1 MAAAQRSAAILSQNE
16 GKSGWKTLGSAVQ
29 GAPFEGQI
37 ERSGSAVAKFWPMRK
52 AEWETCGNPRPARRA
67 MSLAAPREVKPQS
80 RRRAA
85 VSSAQTSSDG

>member
-1 MAAAQRSAAILSQNE
+1 MEAAHRSAAILSQNA
-16 GKSGWKTLGSAVQ
+16 GKSGWKTLGRAVQ
-29 GAPFEGQI
+29 GAPFDGQI
-37 ERSGSAVAKFWPMRK
+37 ACSGSFDAKFWPMRR

-85 VSSAQTSSDG
+85 VSSAQASSDG